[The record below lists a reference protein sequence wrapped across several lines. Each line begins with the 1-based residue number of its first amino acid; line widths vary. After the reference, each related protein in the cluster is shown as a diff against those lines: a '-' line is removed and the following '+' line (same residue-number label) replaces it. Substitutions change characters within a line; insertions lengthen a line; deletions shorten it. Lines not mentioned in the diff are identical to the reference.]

1 MVWGEPIASSESWTK
16 VRDHVPSQK
25 VGAAHVIVVI
35 SLEWADT
42 QVRKL
47 DQRLKP
53 CAESESW
60 TSAGVKQL
68 HNSERFSSLVCWVR
82 HLNVWCKSPWTQEGR
97 NFEPTTLKQ
106 QKQRDVQAH
115 SGHELRFTVELL
127 IPTRGKLLR
136 AAGTFGRKTEAHS
149 GTFGHIRAH
158 SGLIPDFVG
167 LFLIGICRSS
177 LQAGGTFSACTSA
190 FYNIKRGNML
200 AAVQKYRGF
209 EAFCEACSLALA
221 CRLALYG
228 PSMHAR
234 TSRIS

>member
-1 MVWGEPIASSESWTK
+1 MCGVRAPEHKRAGTSNQPHSSNKNRRMYST
-16 VRDHVPSQK
+16 
-25 VGAAHVIVVI
+25 
-35 SLEWADT
+35 
-42 QVRKL
+42 
-47 DQRLKP
+47 
-53 CAESESW
+53 
-60 TSAGVKQL
+60 
-68 HNSERFSSLVCWVR
+68 F
-82 HLNVWCKSPWTQEGR
+82 
-97 NFEPTTLKQ
+97 
-106 QKQRDVQAH
+106 
-115 SGHELRFTVELL
+115 SGHEPRFTAELL
-127 IPTRGKLLR
+127 IPSRGKLLR
-136 AAGTFGRKTEAHS
+136 AAGSFRPKTEAHS

-158 SGLIPDFVG
+158 SGLIPDVVG
-167 LFLIGICRSS
+167 LFLVGICRSS